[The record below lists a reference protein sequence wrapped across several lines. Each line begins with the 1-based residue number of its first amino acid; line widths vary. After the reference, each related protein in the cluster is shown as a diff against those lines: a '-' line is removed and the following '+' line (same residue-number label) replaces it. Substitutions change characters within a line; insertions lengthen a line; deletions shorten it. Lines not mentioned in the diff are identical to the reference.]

1 MLVMLTGA
9 AAEGIYW
16 EDASA
21 FNITMKDVWIDINDN
36 VVTRPV
42 LDITF
47 PEDVIEFQEK
57 FGVEIERAG
66 VVRKL
71 MDTSELIPYVCS
83 FE

>member
-1 MLVMLTGA
+1 MLVMLTGD

-16 EDASA
+16 EDASS
-21 FNITMKDVWIDINDN
+21 FNICMKDVWISINNN
-36 VVTRPV
+36 VVSRPI
-42 LDITF
+42 LDITH

-57 FGVEIERAG
+57 FVVKIEQSG

-71 MDTSELIPYVCS
+71 VDTGDVISYVCS